1 MEGII
6 YILTNRAMPDYIKI
20 GFTARADIKARLKEL
35 YSTGVPFPYELHYAV
50 KVTDAKNTETMLH
63 QIFSVHRENM
73 DREFFRMDPERAMLA
88 LKLTGGVVIT
98 LEDSEIYE
106 KEEIEIIEKSRQ
118 GKAPAFRFSMLGIE
132 EGEELTFS
140 RDENIRCKVLAN
152 EISFNGNKV
161 EFQGEVHSVSSLA
174 AKLLGKENSQ
184 GVQGP
189 LYWLYKGKTLSELRN
204 EKEREISEE

>member
-50 KVTDAKNTETMLH
+50 KVTNAKNTETMLH

-88 LKLTGGVVIT
+88 LKLTGGIVIT

-118 GKAPAFRFSMLGIE
+118 APAPAFKFSMLGIK
-132 EGEELTFS
+132 EGEILTFS
-140 RDENIRCKVLAN
+140 RDENITCAV
-152 EISFNGNKV
+152 ISDNKV
-161 EFQGEVHSVSSLA
+161 SYKDQEYSLSA
-174 AKLLGKENSQ
+174 LAKDLLQYKY

>member
-6 YILTNRAMPDYIKI
+6 YILTNTAMPDYIKI
-20 GFTARADIKARLKEL
+20 GLTTREDIKIRLNEL
-35 YSTGVPFPYELHYAV
+35 YSTGVPFPFELHYAM
-50 KVTDAKNTETMLH
+50 KVTDVKSTEKMLH

-106 KEEIEIIEKSRQ
+106 KEEIEIIEKSR
-118 GKAPAFRFSMLGIE
+118 KVIAPDFKFHMLGIK
-132 EGEELTFS
+132 EGAELTFS
-140 RDENIRCKVLAN
+140 RDENIVCAVITGTKVNYEDQEYSL
-152 EISFNGNKV
+152 SG
-161 EFQGEVHSVSSLA
+161 LA
-174 AKLLGKENSQ
+174 AKLLGKENSR

-189 LYWLYKGKTLSELRN
+189 RFWLYKGKTLSELHN
-204 EKEREISEE
+204 EKKQEISEE

>member
-20 GFTARADIKARLKEL
+20 GFTARVDIKARLKEL

-106 KEEIEIIEKSRQ
+106 KEEIEIIEKSRPVT
-118 GKAPAFRFSMLGIE
+118 APDFRFSMLGVE
-132 EGEELTFS
+132 EGEELIFS
-140 RDENIRCKVLAN
+140 RDENIVCTVINGTKVNFEGQEYSL
-152 EISFNGNKV
+152 SG
-161 EFQGEVHSVSSLA
+161 LA
-174 AKLLGKENSQ
+174 AKLLGKENSR

-189 LYWLYKGKTLSELRN
+189 RFWFYKEKLLTELRN